1 MIMLNKSLAIVA
13 VSGLLALTGTTF
25 AGEMM
30 KKDSM
35 SEGKMMTEEK
45 AGTMAKDTMAKDTMA
60 KDGMAKESMEKET
73 MMKDTM
79 AKDDMMK
86 KDAMGDGKMDKKM

>member
-45 AGTMAKDTMAKDTMA
+45 AGTMAKDTMAKD
-60 KDGMAKESMEKET
+60 GMAKESMEKET

>member
-1 MIMLNKSLAIVA
+1 MIMRNKTLAIVA

-45 AGTMAKDTMAKDTMA
+45 AGTMAKD
-60 KDGMAKESMEKET
+60 GMAKESMEKET

-86 KDAMGDGKMDKKM
+86 KDTMKDGKMDKKM